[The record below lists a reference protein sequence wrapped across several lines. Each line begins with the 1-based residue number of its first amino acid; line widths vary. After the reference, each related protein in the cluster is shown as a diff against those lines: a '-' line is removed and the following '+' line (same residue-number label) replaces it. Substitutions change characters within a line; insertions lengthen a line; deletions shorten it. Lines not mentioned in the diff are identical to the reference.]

1 LGLFA
6 ARPDL
11 LQDADLSGVKSLTRS
26 SIRPRRLF
34 AEAAPKPH
42 AAPQIPT
49 EEEATDDECHAEA
62 EVVHKDSKSPYTPQ
76 SPEFPRAPGGT
87 RNLRSAARYG
97 GELDVTPTATAIISD
112 NKRKRASPF
121 DHWLRQKP
129 TPDETGSQGSSPTK
143 RELRSGSPSAPAPKK
158 TRSTRAVAESQSA

>member
-1 LGLFA
+1 MGLFA

-11 LQDADLSGVKSLTRS
+11 LQDTDLTNIKSLSRS

-34 AEAAPKPH
+34 AEATPK
-42 AAPQIPT
+42 PQIPT
-49 EEEATDDECHAEA
+49 EEEATDDESHAEVEA
-62 EVVHKDSKSPYTPQ
+62 LPKGSQSPYTPQ

-97 GELDVTPTATAIISD
+97 GELDVTPTATVLPTD
-112 NKRKRASPF
+112 NKRKRVSPF

-129 TPDETGSQGSSPTK
+129 TPEETLSHVASPTK
-143 RELRSGSPSAPAPKK
+143 RELRSGSPGAPAPKK
-158 TRSTRAVAESQSA
+158 TRNTRSAAESHSA